1 MWELQLTQ
9 EKEVVKE
16 ELLKRNWRTHE
27 EFGRKEAAVAQ
38 EIMELQEINGRLQL
52 ELKCAKKQVEL
63 CEFRLVAERNKVE
76 RLVV

>member
-1 MWELQLTQ
+1 M
-9 EKEVVKE
+9 
-16 ELLKRNWRTHE
+16 
-27 EFGRKEAAVAQ
+27 AQ

-76 RLVV
+76 RLVI